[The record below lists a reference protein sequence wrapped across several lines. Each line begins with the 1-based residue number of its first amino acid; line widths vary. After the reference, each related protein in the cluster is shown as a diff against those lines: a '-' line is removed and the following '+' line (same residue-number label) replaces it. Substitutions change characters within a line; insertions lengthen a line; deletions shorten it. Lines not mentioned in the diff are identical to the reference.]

1 MTQNPIWMRQAPP
14 EADLI
19 RAYAT
24 ELNLHPSVVT
34 VAMQRGHR
42 ERETLE
48 RFLYPRLKDM
58 GDPFSLPD
66 MKAAVTRL
74 FAAIDRQERVVL
86 YGDYDVDGVSSIAL
100 LHSVLVHYGLK
111 PRCFLPTRQDEGY
124 GLSLK
129 GIDHG
134 LDGQSTDLLIAADCG
149 TNSRAEAELLKER
162 GIDLIIL
169 DHHEPSPDGV
179 ADCTALVNP
188 KLGTEHHYLCTAGVV
203 FKVAHALLKIRPL
216 AGFDLKNYLDL
227 VAMATIA
234 DIVPLVGENRIFARR
249 GLTQLDHTIHPGL
262 AALKK
267 VAKVSSP
274 PQSHDV
280 GFRLGPRLNA
290 SGRLDTAQTSLDLL
304 LCQDPN
310 IAGELAEFLDVQN
323 RERQELE
330 QTTRD
335 QAEAMVEAMPPA
347 DRSHAIVV
355 ASADWHQG
363 VVGIVASRISKR
375 HHRPTF
381 VLAIGENGVAK
392 GSGRSVGGVSL
403 VVALDSVRPL
413 ILTGGGHEMAAGVT
427 LEADKIDE
435 FRAAML
441 RSVAAQADDDTL
453 TPKIHLDA
461 EVDFPDLTLE
471 LLDSYELLQPFGAA
485 NPQPVFMT
493 SRVSLV
499 EPPRVVKEKHLR
511 FLWEQ
516 NGTRHGAIYFNASLR
531 DLPSSSLWDVAYT
544 IDRNDFRGQ
553 SSLNIVVQAVR
564 ASG

>member
-14 EADLI
+14 ETDLL
-19 RAYAT
+19 RALAA
-24 ELNLHPSVVT
+24 ELKLHPSVVT
-34 VAMQRGHR
+34 VAMQRGHH

-58 GDPFSLPD
+58 ADPFRLPGMD
-66 MKAAVTRL
+66 AAVTRL
-74 FAAIDRQERVVL
+74 FAAIDKQEKVVL

-100 LHSVLVHYGLK
+100 LYFVLIRYGLE

-149 TNSRAEAELLKER
+149 TNSRAEAELLKAR

-179 ADCTALVNP
+179 ADCIALVNP

-203 FKVAHALLKIRPL
+203 FKVAHALLKTRPL
-216 AGFDLKNYLDL
+216 AGFDLKQYLDL

-249 GLTQLDHTIHPGL
+249 GLTQLNHTIHPGL

-267 VAKVSSP
+267 VAKVSTP
-274 PQSHDV
+274 AQSHDV
-280 GFRLGPRLNA
+280 GFRIGPRLNA

-304 LCQDPN
+304 LCQDPVV
-310 IAGELAEFLDVQN
+310 AEELADFLDVQN

-335 QAEAMVEAMPPA
+335 EAEAMVEAMSFA
-347 DRSHAIVV
+347 ERSHAIVV
-355 ASADWHQG
+355 ASAHWHQG
-363 VVGIVASRISKR
+363 VVGIVASRLSKR
-375 HHRPTF
+375 YHRPTF
-381 VLAIGENGVAK
+381 VLAISENGVAK

-403 VVALDSVRPL
+403 VVALDSVRHL
-413 ILTGGGHEMAAGVT
+413 IMNGGGHGMAAGVT
-427 LEADKIDE
+427 LNAKHIDE

-441 RSVAAQADDDTL
+441 RSVAAQVDGDTL
-453 TPKIHLDA
+453 TPKVHLDA

-471 LLDSYELLQPFGAA
+471 LLESYELLRPFGAA

-493 SRVSLV
+493 SGVSLV

-516 NGTRHGAIYFNASLR
+516 NGTRHGAIFFNSSLD
-531 DLPSSSLWDVAYT
+531 DLPSTTPWDVAYT
-544 IDRNDFRGQ
+544 IDRNEFRGQ
-553 SSLNIVVQAVR
+553 SSLDIVVQAVR